1 MYPYEQQ
8 MKILFCNTHEIK
20 SGLIKDLS
28 GKDKIINTGK
38 YLYDIRVENDLYLLA
53 SVGV

>member
-1 MYPYEQQ
+1 MYPSEQQ
-8 MKILFCNTHEIK
+8 IKILFYNTHKIK

-38 YLYDIRVENDLYLLA
+38 YLHDVRGANDLYLLA
-53 SVGV
+53 SAGV